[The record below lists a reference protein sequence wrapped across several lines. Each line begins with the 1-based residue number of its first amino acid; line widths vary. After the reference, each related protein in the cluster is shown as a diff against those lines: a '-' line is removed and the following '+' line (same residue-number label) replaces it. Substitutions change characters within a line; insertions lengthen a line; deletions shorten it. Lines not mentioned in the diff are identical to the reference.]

1 MTGITKKQGEEGIDL
16 YSNKE
21 NKKTVTFKYILVKI
35 FGHKKS
41 FKAKSLII
49 HNNKGFQIQVDS

>member
-21 NKKTVTFKYILVKI
+21 NKKTVTFYLI
-35 FGHKKS
+35 FSETFSHK
-41 FKAKSLII
+41 
-49 HNNKGFQIQVDS
+49 KGFQVKSLKFRTIRAFKFK